1 MTANQINYWKNIWEK
16 ERQMRSI
23 NEDIRHNKEIEAQ
36 NRYSLEE
43 AKRHN
48 IESELIGALQAKASL
63 SSAAAAQASAAAA
76 NRQAE
81 ARFAELNQQKWVDAQ
96 VQSRQDLLARAEV
109 TQRGYQ
115 SNLLD
120 AQRSLTTMQSLNE
133 AKKGGLIEAQ
143 TAQML
148 AQTSLTEQQ
157 TRTQMSQAFKNYADI
172 VFKGVEVGFKI
183 YDSVKGL
190 AAMS

>member
-1 MTANQINYWKNIWEK
+1 MTANQINYWKAVWDK
-16 ERQMRSI
+16 ERYQRSI
-23 NEDIRHNKEIEAQ
+23 NEDIRHNLQLEAQ
-36 NRYSLEE
+36 NQYSLEE

-63 SSAAAAQASAAAA
+63 ASASAAQASAAAA
-76 NRQAE
+76 NRQAD
-81 ARFAELNQQKWVDAQ
+81 ARFAELRQQQWVDKQ
-96 VQSRQDLLARAEV
+96 VQSRQDLLAEAEV

-115 SNLLD
+115 SSLLN
-120 AQRSLTTMQSLNE
+120 AQAGLTTMQSLNE

-172 VFKGVEVGFKI
+172 VLKGAEVGFKL
-183 YDSVKGL
+183 YESVRGL
-190 AAMS
+190 ASMS